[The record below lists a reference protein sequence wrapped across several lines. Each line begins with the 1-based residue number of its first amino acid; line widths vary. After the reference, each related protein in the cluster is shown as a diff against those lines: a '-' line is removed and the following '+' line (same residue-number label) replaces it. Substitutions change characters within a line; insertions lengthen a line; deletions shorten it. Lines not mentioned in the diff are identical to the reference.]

1 MSTSFITIGDVTIN
15 RGIEHTSAFWFER
28 TNQSTQVSSTGARF
42 NYDNSRTILRGTI
55 EIRYITKTDADL
67 LRDFITNTIRFGRF
81 DFDIVADSFV
91 DLGQGVGQTISLAN
105 FDGEQ
110 STADIIKPIGKAN
123 KFNVSFPY
131 YKALNPTALTV
142 DHEGVSS

>member
-15 RGIEHTSAFWFER
+15 RGIEHTSSFWLER
-28 TNQSTQVSSTGARF
+28 TNQSTQTSSTGARF
-42 NYDNSRTILRGTI
+42 NYDNSRTILKGTI
-55 EIRYITKTDADL
+55 EIRYITKADADL
-67 LRDFITNTIRFGRF
+67 LRNFIVNTARFGRF
-81 DFDIVADSFV
+81 EFDIIANSFV
-91 DLGQGVGQTISLAN
+91 DLGLGVGVQISLAN
-105 FDGEQ
+105 YDGEQ

-142 DHEGVSS
+142 DHEGVSA